1 MKKVYPVS
9 AAFAI
14 AFAAVAM
21 SACVDND
28 YDLSE
33 DLDLTIAIGGS
44 EFAIPGGMT
53 EEIKLSKV
61 LEVEEDD
68 IIQVDGEGN
77 YYLYQEGDP
86 TLSKVSVK
94 GFDIKSP
101 DNINP
106 TIKNLNFS
114 SPTVPPPGT
123 IPGSQTVTADVPFD
137 DKPATFKLE
146 ESDLPEELKKVSFIN
161 ADMDVNI
168 QFSYTTA
175 AGSGSMTKIKMEEVK
190 VFMPDYFESDKLEI
204 DEKGKKVFYIR
215 NKEIGD
221 GTNNLVTVHIQ
232 GFDCTKLPDGEGINS
247 LLRTLLMTG
256 EINMEGTFS
265 AQTSDFTGGTPT
277 SLTLTAN
284 YELANIKVNKIKGI
298 VKPDIAMDVKP
309 VKLND
314 IPDFLS
320 DDEVKLDVENPMIYL
335 SLDNRI
341 PLEAAIT
348 GTLSSY
354 KDGQQIA
361 GPIAVNIPEV
371 KSKSNQLFCLSPK
384 GLEEEGV
391 RSVKVPELPLLIKR
405 IPDEIRFDVDIVTTN
420 KEDEIELDKEYTIN
434 TGYSLNVPFVFG
446 PSLSIVYKDTIDGWQ
461 DDLED
466 YEIAAINV
474 TSKVIN
480 KIPLDLVFTA
490 EAITT
495 DGSGKHTKLEAVTAK
510 VKVNGS
516 ENDNTIKAG
525 STEGTETPIV
535 IEIKEVTEGGIKQLD
550 GLILR
555 AVAKS
560 GQENKVNRLNENQ
573 TIQLKDLKIKVP
585 GGIKVNLN

>member
-9 AAFAI
+9 AALAI

-33 DLDLTIAIGGS
+33 DLDLTVAIGGS

-106 TIKNLNFS
+106 TIKNLNFM
-114 SPTVPPPGT
+114 PPPGT
-123 IPGSQTVTADVPFD
+123 TTGSQTVVAEVPYD
-137 DKPATFKLE
+137 DQPAMFKLE
-146 ESDLPEELKKVSFIN
+146 ENDLPEELKKVSFIN

-168 QFSYTTA
+168 RFSYTTA
-175 AGSGSMTKIKMEEVK
+175 ARTGVINKIKMEEVK
-190 VFMPDYFESDKLEI
+190 VFMPDYFVSDKLE
-204 DEKGKKVFYIR
+204 EGNVFYIR
-215 NKEIGD
+215 NKEIGTGAD
-221 GTNNLVTVHIQ
+221 DLVTVHIQ
-232 GFDCTKLPDGEGINS
+232 GFDCTKLPDNEGINS
-247 LLRTLLMTG
+247 DLRTLLMTG
-256 EINMEGTFS
+256 EMNMEGTFS
-265 AQTSDFTGGTPT
+265 ANTSDFTGGTPT
-277 SLTLTAN
+277 SLKLTAN

-298 VKPDIAMDVKP
+298 VKPNIAMDVKP

-335 SLDNRI
+335 SLDNQI
-341 PLEAAIT
+341 PVEAGIT

-354 KDGQQIA
+354 KNNKLIA
-361 GPIAVNIPEV
+361 GPIPVTIEDIQAEQ
-371 KSKSNQLFCLSPK
+371 NQLFCLSPK
-384 GLEEEGV
+384 GTDEEGV
-391 RSVKVPELPLLIKR
+391 RNILVPELNQLIEK
-405 IPDEIRFDVDIVTTN
+405 IPDEIRFDVDIAATD
-420 KEDEIELDKEYTIN
+420 KEAEVELNKEYTIN
-434 TGYSLNVPFVFG
+434 TGYNINVPFVFG

-466 YEIAAINV
+466 YEIAAVNV

-495 DGSGKHTKLEAVTAK
+495 DGSGTHTKLEAVTAK
-510 VKVNGS
+510 VKVNGN

-525 STEGTETPIV
+525 STEGTETPII
-535 IEIKEVTEGGIKQLD
+535 IEIKEVTEGAIKQLD

-573 TIQLKDLKIKVP
+573 TIQLKELKIKVP

>member
-9 AAFAI
+9 AAIAL

-33 DLDLTIAIGGS
+33 DLDLTVAIGGS

-114 SPTVPPPGT
+114 SPAVPPPGT
-123 IPGSQTVTADVPFD
+123 TTGSQTVVADVPLD
-137 DKPATFKLE
+137 DQPATFKLE
-146 ESDLPEELKKVSFIN
+146 ETDLPEELKKVSFIN
-161 ADMDVNI
+161 LDMDVNI
-168 QFSYTTA
+168 RFSYTTA
-175 AGSGSMTKIKMEEVK
+175 AGIGVINKIKMEEIK
-190 VFMPDYFESDKLEI
+190 VFMPEYFVSDKLE
-204 DEKGKKVFYIR
+204 EGNVFYIR
-215 NKEIGD
+215 NKIIGTGED
-221 GTNNLVTVHIQ
+221 NLVTVHIQ
-232 GFDCTKLPDGEGINS
+232 GFDCNKLPDNEGIDSN
-247 LLRTLLMTG
+247 LHTLLMTG
-256 EINMEGTFS
+256 EMNMMGTFS
-265 AQTSDFTGGTPT
+265 ANTSDFTGGTPT

-298 VKPDIAMDVKP
+298 VKPDIPMDVEP

-335 SLDNRI
+335 SLDNQI
-341 PLEAAIT
+341 PVEAGIT
-348 GTLSSY
+348 GSLSSY
-354 KDGQQIA
+354 KNNKLIA
-361 GPIAVNIPEV
+361 GPIPVAIKDIQAEQ
-371 KSKSNQLFCLSPK
+371 NQLFCLSPK
-384 GLEEEGV
+384 GTDEEGV
-391 RSVKVPELPLLIKR
+391 RNIIVPELNQLIEK
-405 IPDEIRFDVDIVTTN
+405 IPDEIRFDVDIAATD
-420 KEDEIELDKEYTIN
+420 KEAEVELNKEYTIN

-466 YEIAAINV
+466 FEIAALNV

-480 KIPLDLVFTA
+480 KIPLDLIFTA

-495 DGSGKHTKLEAVTAK
+495 DGSGEHTKLDAVTAK
-510 VKVNGS
+510 VKVNNS

-525 STEGTETPIV
+525 NTEGSETSIV

-573 TIQLKDLKIKVP
+573 TIQLKELKIKVP

>member
-9 AAFAI
+9 AAIAL

-33 DLDLTIAIGGS
+33 DLDLTVAIGGS

-94 GFDIKSP
+94 GFDISSP
-101 DNINP
+101 DIKP
-106 TIKNLNFS
+106 TIKNLNFKL
-114 SPTVPPPGT
+114 PGAVT
-123 IPGSQTVTADVPFD
+123 HLSGSLPIAGSQEFTAIVPLD
-137 DKPATFKLE
+137 EAPAKFEIKE
-146 ESDLPEELKKVSFIN
+146 ENLPKELKDIYMVYV
-161 ADMDVNI
+161 DMDVDI
-168 QFSYTTA
+168 RFSY
-175 AGSGSMTKIKMEEVK
+175 SGGDASSINKILM
-190 VFMPDYFESDKLEI
+190 
-204 DEKGKKVFYIR
+204 KKVNIVLPKFFEADELNGGNVKTLENMTITKGAENIVR
-215 NKEIGD
+215 
-221 GTNNLVTVHIQ
+221 VHIDR
-232 GFDCTKLPDGEGINS
+232 FNCTHLDKGEGLDS
-247 LLRTLLMTG
+247 ETQTLRITG
-256 EINMEGTFS
+256 DFNMEGTFS
-265 AQTSDFTGGTPT
+265 ANTSDYTGTGNPT
-277 SLTLTAN
+277 EIGLELRADYT
-284 YELANIKVNKIKGI
+284 LANIKVKKITGS
-298 VKPDIAMDVKP
+298 VSVGMDVEP

-320 DDEVKLDVENPMIYL
+320 DDEVQLDVENPMIYL
-335 SLDNRI
+335 SLDNQI
-341 PLEAAIT
+341 PLEAGIT

-354 KDGQQIA
+354 KAGQQIA

-371 KSKSNQLFCLSPK
+371 ESKSNQLFCLSPK

-391 RSVKVPELPLLIKR
+391 RPIKVPELPSLIKK

-466 YEIAAINV
+466 YEIAAVNV

-480 KIPLDLVFTA
+480 KIPLDLIFTA

-495 DGSGKHTKLEAVTAK
+495 DGSGEHTKLDAVTAK
-510 VKVNGS
+510 VKVNNS

-525 STEGTETPIV
+525 NTEGSETSIV

-573 TIQLKDLKIKVP
+573 TIQLKELKIKVP